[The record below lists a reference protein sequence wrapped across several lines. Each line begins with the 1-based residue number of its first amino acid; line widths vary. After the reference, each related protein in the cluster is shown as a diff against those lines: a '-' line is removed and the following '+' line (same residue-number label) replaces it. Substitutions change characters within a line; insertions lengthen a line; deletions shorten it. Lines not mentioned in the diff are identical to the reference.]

1 MFDEWI
7 QASENWNESSI
18 VFNASLART
27 QRRRG
32 KYVLRTFRE
41 LKTLYGSAA
50 AKAIRERKKELGS
63 EWWWPLPEMGDN
75 EDMHTCAYII
85 S

>member
-1 MFDEWI
+1 M
-7 QASENWNESSI
+7 
-18 VFNASLART
+18 
-27 QRRRG
+27 
-32 KYVLRTFRE
+32 RTFRE